1 VKSFLLAALFSVT
14 VGTGGIHA
22 QAIREIPLNP
32 RSVINL
38 DVSSEVTTMVFP
50 GPLTAIA
57 GAGMLID
64 DGRAPGETDEGTPFR
79 FHVTHAP
86 ASNFVLVRSLR
97 PEASA
102 RLTAIYKNNAYVF
115 ELQTVTFGSTASAIL
130 HEAEGGMARRV
141 ELPPSP
147 VRFTPTIG
155 FSLLDRA
162 RAYPVLAQSLPRAVE
177 GVKLSHQ
184 SRSVQLDGLLIEVQE
199 VYRFS
204 REDALVFLL
213 RLTNTSDSSLE
224 LEPATFAVRIGEE
237 RYGQSIA
244 SGPRVLDPG
253 ESAEAEFAV
262 VGMIDGTRHDL
273 SADNAFTILIS
284 TSRRGD
290 APPVPANAEGEGAAS
305 E

>member
-1 VKSFLLAALFSVT
+1 VKPFLLAALLSIT
-14 VGTGGIHA
+14 VGAGGIHA

-32 RSVINL
+32 RVVVDL
-38 DVSSEVTTMVFP
+38 DVSSEVTTLVFP

-64 DGRAPGETDEGTPFR
+64 DGRAPGETDEGSPFR

-97 PEASA
+97 PDASA
-102 RLTAIYKNNAYVF
+102 RLTSIYKNNAYVF
-115 ELQTVTFGSTASAIL
+115 ELQTVAFGSTASAIL
-130 HEAEGGMARRV
+130 QESEGGVARRV
-141 ELPPSP
+141 EMPPSP
-147 VRFTPTIG
+147 VRFSPTIG
-155 FSLLDRA
+155 LSLLDRA

-177 GVKLSHQ
+177 GVKLSLQ
-184 SRSVQLDGLLIEVQE
+184 NRAVQLDDLRIEVQE

-213 RLTNTSDSSLE
+213 RLTNTGDSTLE
-224 LEPATFAVRIGEE
+224 LEPATFAFRVAEE

-273 SADNAFTILIS
+273 SADNGFTILIS
-284 TSRRGD
+284 TNRRGD
-290 APPVPANAEGEGAAS
+290 APLVPANAEGDGAAS

>member
-1 VKSFLLAALFSVT
+1 MIC
-14 VGTGGIHA
+14 TGVIYA
-22 QAIREIPLNP
+22 QPIREIPLNP
-32 RSVINL
+32 RAVVDL
-38 DVSSEVTTMVFP
+38 DVSSEVTTLVFP

-64 DGRAPGETDEGTPFR
+64 DGRAPGETDKGTPFR

-97 PEASA
+97 PDASA

-130 HEAEGGMARRV
+130 HESESGMARRV
-141 ELPPSP
+141 EMPPSP
-147 VRFTPTIG
+147 VRFSPTIG
-155 FSLLDRA
+155 LSLLDRA
-162 RAYPVLAQSLPRAVE
+162 RAFPVLAQSLPRAVE
-177 GVKLSHQ
+177 GVKLSLQ
-184 SRSVQLDGLLIEVQE
+184 NRTVQLDDLRIEVQE

-213 RLTNTSDSSLE
+213 RLTNTGDSLIE

-237 RYGQSIA
+237 RFGQSIA
-244 SGPRVLDPG
+244 SGPRVLAAG

-262 VGMIDGTRHDL
+262 VGMFDGTRHDL
-273 SADNAFTILIS
+273 SADNTFTILIG
-284 TSRRGD
+284 TTRRGD
-290 APPVPANAEGEGAAS
+290 APPVPANAEGGGAAS